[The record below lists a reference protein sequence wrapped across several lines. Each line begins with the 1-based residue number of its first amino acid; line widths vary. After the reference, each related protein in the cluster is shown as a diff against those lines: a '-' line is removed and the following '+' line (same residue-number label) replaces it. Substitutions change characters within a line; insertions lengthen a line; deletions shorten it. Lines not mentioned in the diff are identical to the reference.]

1 LLQEKAYEQSEK
13 YKEGKYILERA
24 RMVKDGDDH
33 SDVLTT
39 NILEAKSS

>member
-24 RMVKDGDDH
+24 RMVKDG
-33 SDVLTT
+33 
-39 NILEAKSS
+39 